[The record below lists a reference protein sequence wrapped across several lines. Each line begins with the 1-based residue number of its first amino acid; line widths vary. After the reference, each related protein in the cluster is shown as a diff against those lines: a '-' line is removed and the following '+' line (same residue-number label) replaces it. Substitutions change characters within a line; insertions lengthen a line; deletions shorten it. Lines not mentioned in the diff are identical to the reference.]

1 MDMKDIDRINEL
13 YHKYKEGT
21 ITPEETEERM
31 RLRTEYIA
39 ALRRNLRASLDSTKV
54 QYPDG
59 RVETLRTRAENIR
72 VQREQEGQ

>member
-13 YHKYKEGT
+13 YHKYKTGT

-31 RLRTEYIA
+31 RLRKEYVE
-39 ALRRNLRASLDSTKV
+39 ALRANLRASLDSTKI

-59 RVETLRTRAENIR
+59 RIETLKARADGIKNSR
-72 VQREQEGQ
+72 K